1 MYKFD
6 QKGLRIKVNIDNDPQ
21 RRPWKK
27 SVGSGENKRQKFSSI
42 H

>member
-21 RRPWKK
+21 RRPQ
-27 SVGSGENKRQKFSSI
+27 ENQLGQEKI
-42 H
+42 